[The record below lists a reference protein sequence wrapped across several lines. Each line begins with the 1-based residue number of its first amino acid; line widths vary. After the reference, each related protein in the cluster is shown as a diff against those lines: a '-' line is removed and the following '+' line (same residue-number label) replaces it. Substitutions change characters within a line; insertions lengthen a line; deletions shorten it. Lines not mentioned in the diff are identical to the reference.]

1 MCGGCFG
8 DRGACSDVKV
18 NVGTAS
24 RTSSARIVPL
34 PMSHTEREPA
44 MGFPARTAICFR
56 ANGIDRLEPVAASI
70 GAWLPLPWHLPREPR
85 HTGRWLDALATSYLP
100 ALCLCFVMQQEAQSC
115 RSEPLI
121 EEAPGR

>member
-56 ANGIDRLEPVAASI
+56 ANGIDRLELAAIAVASSTGASAY
-70 GAWLPLPWHLPREPR
+70 GPL
-85 HTGRWLDALATSYLP
+85 A
-100 ALCLCFVMQQEAQSC
+100 
-115 RSEPLI
+115 
-121 EEAPGR
+121 